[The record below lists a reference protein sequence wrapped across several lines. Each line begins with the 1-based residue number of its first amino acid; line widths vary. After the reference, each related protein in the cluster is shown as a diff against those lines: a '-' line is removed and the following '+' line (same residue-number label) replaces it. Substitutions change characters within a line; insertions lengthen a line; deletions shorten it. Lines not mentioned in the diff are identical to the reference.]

1 MMEKK
6 SSGFDIPEKSSFS
19 KELEDYQRR
28 SRSQSRVVSNQR
40 KKGIEPM
47 GSLNLPNTGKLS
59 PKERA

>member
-1 MMEKK
+1 MNEKK
-6 SSGFDIPEKSSFS
+6 SAFDIPKASSFS
-19 KELEDYQRR
+19 KELEEYQRR

-47 GSLNLPNTGKLS
+47 GSINLANSGKLS